1 MKKIIFVL
9 LFISN
14 FLFANNVGKIV
25 SFNGEASILR
35 ENQTILV
42 DKNSVFQKNDTLN
55 TKENTKLQIL
65 FLDDTI
71 ISVGQNSTLKI
82 NDYLFEEKDS
92 KAEFTMAKG
101 VFRTITGKIGKVA
114 PENFK
119 LETKSASIG
128 IRGTQIITAIED
140 NNEKIFC
147 TEGQIEIKN
156 NETKDSVIVN
166 KGEFVSFKEGNKDK
180 LNVQKIKQGDL
191 QEINKSI
198 AIKENLPID
207 NVSINTEDEKISSN
221 QSPSSILNKTT
232 SNETITVAKVE
243 KAVINIPVKEQ
254 TSNNSSSSSSSSNSS
269 SNSST
274 EDISGLNNESN
285 FQSRTP
291 ASFFHDNTS
300 TAKYIGSFPT
310 EQSSSNYLV
319 NLSGERVAIPSD
331 TRISMNIDFGKANNQ
346 ISNGKITVNDI
357 GNGSNKVFTFEGDL
371 NGSSGNLSLYP
382 RGDTSGST
390 GSARLY
396 GDTATYMKGDVDFK
410 SSNNTEIKSEFSAKK
425 Q

>member
-1 MKKIIFVL
+1 MRKIIFIL

-14 FLFANNVGKIV
+14 FLLANNVGKIV

-71 ISVGQNSTLKI
+71 ISVGQNSILKI

-101 VFRTITGKIGKVA
+101 VFRTITGKIGKIA

-147 TEGQIEIKN
+147 TEGQIEIKSS
-156 NETKDSVIVN
+156 ETKDSVIVN
-166 KGEFVSFKEGNKDK
+166 KGEFVSFKEGNKEK
-180 LNVQKIKQGDL
+180 FNVQKIKRNDL

-207 NVSINTEDEKISSN
+207 NVSINTENEKTTSN
-221 QSPSSILNKTT
+221 QSPSNISNKST
-232 SNETITVAKVE
+232 SNEPSTVVKVE

-254 TSNNSSSSSSSSNSS
+254 TTSSSSTSSSSI
-269 SNSST
+269 
-274 EDISGLNNESN
+274 EDLSGLNNESN
-285 FQSRTP
+285 FERRTP
-291 ASFFHDNTS
+291 ESFFQGNTS
-300 TAKYIGSFPT
+300 TAKYIGNFPT
-310 EQSSSNYLV
+310 EISSSNYLV

-382 RGDTSGST
+382 RGNTSGST

-410 SSNNTEIKSEFSAKK
+410 SSDNTEIKSGFNAKK